1 MGFSRFFRKS
11 QPFQHIGLWNF
22 DKVNI
27 FKINKCKKIFFEKF
41 PFFRG
46 VALIKKKFFG
56 QNFFAHVSGKNKTFV
71 KIFFFFFFFFF
82 FFGAPPVFK
91 IFFFRGGG
99 GVPYGPVF
107 YCRSD
112 KSASVLIC
120 LVFILYIWQTCPWT
134 PPACMSRRGVTQSDI
149 SLCHFLP
156 DYFYQQT
163 LLRNVRFSHLC
174 DQSCPDDRNSRL
186 FHK

>member
-1 MGFSRFFRKS
+1 MSLIFWPSHFIKISRGIRRVICAMSGKNNIICVNLLIYTYKTWILSVCLSVHVFS
-11 QPFQHIGLWNF
+11 QPPKAPASWNF
-22 DKVNI
+22 GSRPTLGQLRSLRSPI
-27 FKINKCKKIFFEKF
+27 FKILIFK
-41 PFFRG
+41 
-46 VALIKKKFFG
+46 
-56 QNFFAHVSGKNKTFV
+56 
-71 KIFFFFFFFFF
+71 
-82 FFGAPPVFK
+82 GAS
-91 IFFFRGGG
+91 
-99 GVPYGPVF
+99 PYGPVF